1 MKYTSGQKIK
11 MTGFRWGRYRGHK
24 GRRESRASEDLKGS
38 RGNRGHRG
46 SGVNQDHR
54 DRRVRTERL
63 ETRDR
68 KVKPVQQDHRGR
80 RGWTVNRARMED
92 ITRLRWMPKEILAL
106 LAANLECRRSL
117 EQTSE
122 ARRDRPGLVASQ
134 ENRARK
140 EKPVKPGHRGQRVQ
154 QQLSTA

>member
-46 SGVNQDHR
+46 SGVNQGPR

-68 KVKPVQQDHRGR
+68 KVKPVQQGPRDR
-80 RGWTVNRARMED
+80 RVRMED

-117 EQTSE
+117 AQTSE
-122 ARRDRPGLVASQ
+122 ARRDRPGLMAH
-134 ENRARK
+134 
-140 EKPVKPGHRGQRVQ
+140 PGQPELMAHRGLPAPRENPVRTP
-154 QQLSTA
+154 LLTE